1 MLIQAYATHRAE
13 AEEAPSALDTRTT
26 LAEKIDVSV
35 RTVDAWR
42 ERGIIPYLKV
52 GGVIRFDFGKVM
64 AALRERYEVKQKS
77 RAGGKG
83 H

>member
-52 GGVIRFDFGKVM
+52 GGVIRF
-64 AALRERYEVKQKS
+64 
-77 RAGGKG
+77 
-83 H
+83 